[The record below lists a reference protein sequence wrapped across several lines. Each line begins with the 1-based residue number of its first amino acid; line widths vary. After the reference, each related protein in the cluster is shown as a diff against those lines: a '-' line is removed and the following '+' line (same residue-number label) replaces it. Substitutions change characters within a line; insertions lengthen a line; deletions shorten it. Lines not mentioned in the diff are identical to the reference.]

1 MLKLNLHLDFNQYH
15 ISLYEEIQKGQVL
28 GLHGKSGI
36 GKSTLLKVIAG
47 LQTSTNCYISY
58 DSEIWNDAA
67 KRTHLASKDREVGLV
82 FQDFALFPN
91 LTVIENLLYA
101 QRISDTEMEELI
113 ATLDISGIL
122 NKKSN
127 EISGGQKQRT
137 AIGRAIAY
145 DPKVLLLD
153 EPFAA
158 LDDSNKSRIKTFLKS
173 YLSEKNKIALIASH
187 DISDLEY
194 FTDHIVKLEE

>member
-1 MLKLNLHLDFNQYH
+1 MLNLDIHLDFNTYH
-15 ISLYEEIQKGQVL
+15 LSVKEKIQRGQVL
-28 GLHGKSGI
+28 GLFGKSGI

-47 LQTSTNCYISY
+47 LQPSTGSEIYY
-58 DSEIWNDAA
+58 EKEIWNNVNGRP
-67 KRTHLASKDREVGLV
+67 KPSKDREVGLV

-101 QRISDTEMEELI
+101 QRISDQKLEELI
-113 ATLDISGIL
+113 TTLDISDIL

-145 DPKVLLLD
+145 DPKVLLMD

-158 LDDSNKSRIKTFLKS
+158 LDEGIKSKIKTFIKS
-173 YLSEKNKIALIASH
+173 YISEQQKIAIIASH
-187 DISDLEY
+187 DQSDLEF
-194 FTDHIVKLEE
+194 FTNHIINLQE